1 MLTLGKRPGNGF
13 QISNMESDA
22 LHCLSTTSYLSF
34 FPNSIRLSDAI
45 TRTNTHTHTHT
56 QSSHSAVNEDSEQF
70 ASQRF
75 QQLSIVE
82 LAQCNFHFQDV
93 VFQN

>member
-22 LHCLSTTSYLSF
+22 LHCLSITSYLSF
-34 FPNSIRLSDAI
+34 FPNSIRLSGAK
-45 TRTNTHTHTHT
+45 TRTNTHT